1 MRKFFPLSFRGK
13 SLKSVILAA
22 LFYALIMVAVR
33 AMTSLLLGIAA
44 LPEALSVLLNL
55 IWQLVRLYAFAGI
68 AAAVL
73 YATDCLEKKS

>member
-33 AMTSLLLGIAA
+33 VMTSLLLGISA

-68 AAAVL
+68 AVAVL

>member
-33 AMTSLLLGIAA
+33 VITSLLSGISA

-55 IWQLVRLYAFAGI
+55 IWQIARLYAFAGI
-68 AAAVL
+68 AVAVL
-73 YATDCLEKKS
+73 YATDCLEKKN